1 MPPVSQELHG
11 IDPCIAQWHR
21 DFCVSRL
28 VSLVQA
34 SMINII
40 GMSLIPM
47 YKVVGP
53 FLFFMSLLMIVWGGV
68 AHFHILSASNYH
80 KIPWVESG

>member
-1 MPPVSQELHG
+1 V
-11 IDPCIAQWHR
+11 
-21 DFCVSRL
+21 L
-28 VSLVQA
+28 VSEAQA

-68 AHFHILSASNYH
+68 AHLHILSASKYH
-80 KIPWVESG
+80 KIPWM